1 MTYVN
6 EKGYL
11 HRDLKPENLL
21 LTKNNQLKVADFG
34 TARSVTTSRGTFRR
48 CTPIYSAPEVYL
60 MEDYNKID
68 GKYSEN
74 CDVFSAGYIFYE
86 LLTGEELTKG
96 LQTAQDLN

>member
-1 MTYVN
+1 
-6 EKGYL
+6 
-11 HRDLKPENLL
+11 
-21 LTKNNQLKVADFG
+21 
-34 TARSVTTSRGTFRR
+34 
-48 CTPIYSAPEVYL
+48 